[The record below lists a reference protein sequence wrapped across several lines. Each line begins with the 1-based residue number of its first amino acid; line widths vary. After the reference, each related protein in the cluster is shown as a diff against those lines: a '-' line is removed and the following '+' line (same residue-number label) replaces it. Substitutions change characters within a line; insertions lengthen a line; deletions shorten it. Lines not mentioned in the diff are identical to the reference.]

1 MRGCCVKAIPLALT
15 GEMCSGH
22 GDGSCIASRRRGRSP
37 RVEEDARGRAFI
49 DLLAATSTAYRL
61 LMMYCAYC
69 GQRATVE
76 IPSIP
81 SHVCLT
87 HAIEFWTC
95 LLAHVK
101 NRSTE
106 FQTPEQIRL
115 AS

>member
-1 MRGCCVKAIPLALT
+1 
-15 GEMCSGH
+15 
-22 GDGSCIASRRRGRSP
+22 
-37 RVEEDARGRAFI
+37 
-49 DLLAATSTAYRL
+49 
-61 LMMYCAYC
+61 MMYCAYC

-76 IPSIP
+76 IPTTP
-81 SHVCLT
+81 SNVCLT